1 VVNARDAL
9 AGYFAREAV
18 MELLRAA
25 LLATP
30 DAQGSTPLSALVAN
44 LSSAKILH
52 LVTSVF
58 NISEDQFTDPMLK
71 TLRQILVN
79 VLNIQKSADNQKAD
93 TLLRNA
99 ALKSAFEL
107 LVQTEGK
114 CSANKKKV

>member
-1 VVNARDAL
+1 MNARDAL

-25 LLATP
+25 LLTTP
-30 DAQGSTPLSALVAN
+30 DAQGSTPLSALVAT

-79 VLNIQKSADNQKAD
+79 VLHIQKAAEDKQAD

-99 ALKSAFEL
+99 ALKSALEL
-107 LVQTEGK
+107 LAQNGGT
-114 CSANKKKV
+114 